1 MATLLELTGL
11 LWATARRCSLRF
23 VAFVGEEPPFFF
35 TGQQGSLV
43 YARAARRRGDRIRLM
58 LSLEMLGYYHAASD
72 TPETLDYPRLA
83 AVTAGL
89 AGALNRL
96 AGERPGFGL

>member
-1 MATLLELTGL
+1 MVTD
-11 LWATARRCSLRF
+11 TA
-23 VAFVGEEPPFFF
+23 FFHNPH
-35 TGQQGSLV
+35 
-43 YARAARRRGDRIRLM
+43 YP
-58 LSLEMLGYYHAASD
+58 AASD

-96 AGERPGFGL
+96 ASERPGSGL